1 MLPLLPGLFGVFERI
16 PFGVV
21 IRVLEVQRGIVEG
34 WIVLVHQQLLL
45 RFYLRFQIIFRLPP
59 TGLSSEQFRRNLR
72 QLVLVLADVPGPG
85 HGLGSRGGG
94 GGVAAG
100 PGHAAG
106 AGTRGGLAAAAR
118 GGPPYGRNL
127 GIGECGT
134 WSMFRLDA
142 IP

>member
-1 MLPLLPGLFGVFERI
+1 MLPLLSRLLGIFERI

-34 WIVLVHQQLLL
+34 GIVLVHQQLLL

-94 GGVAAG
+94 GVAAG
-100 PGHAAG
+100 PRHTAG
-106 AGTRGGLAAAAR
+106 AGTGGGLAAAAR
-118 GGPPYGRNL
+118 GGSPYWRNL
-127 GIGECGT
+127 
-134 WSMFRLDA
+134 
-142 IP
+142 